1 MWPNRLPQQFG
12 ERPFLAFVEF
22 YRHRCAVE
30 RSAWLP
36 LWTGIR

>member
-12 ERPFLAFVEF
+12 ERRFLAFVEF
-22 YRHRCAVE
+22 YHRFAVE